1 MKTVIINAVISIAVV
16 LLAVFSVLSH
26 IEGTYATKDEL
37 VPFAEKEGLTQFLT
51 ERALEPY
58 ARKEQLKGLALDT
71 NIAETREDLNEVIN
85 AFSQVKGELADLK
98 ALEEEM
104 AVLEKAQ
111 GALAGKFERLPG
123 AETYQPPVGAV
134 IASLFSEKQF
144 QSQYGEGWVTADGR
158 AVEGSRYEKL
168 SGKANIPDLRG
179 VFLRGKNYDR
189 AKDSGNPDGDLTV
202 GTFQADMFQQHTH
215 SFNRGKGREGPL
227 PSVGE
232 DVGIDV
238 GKTLGVDRTKGI
250 RVGFE
255 NRPRNVTVIFFVR
268 IN

>member
-1 MKTVIINAVISIAVV
+1 MKTVIINAVISIVVV

-26 IEGTYATKDEL
+26 IKGTYATKDEL
-37 VPFAEKEGLTQFLT
+37 VPFAEKEGSLILT

-104 AVLEKAQ
+104 AVLKKAQ

-144 QSQYGEGWVTADGR
+144 QSQYGEGWVAATGAPWKGVGMRNSPGRQTFRIYVESFFGARTTTAQKTAGIR
-158 AVEGSRYEKL
+158 TVTSQWARFKPTCS
-168 SGKANIPDLRG
+168 SNIPTVSIEVRAE
-179 VFLRGKNYDR
+179 RDR
-189 AKDSGNPDGDLTV
+189 C
-202 GTFQADMFQQHTH
+202 
-215 SFNRGKGREGPL
+215 
-227 PSVGE
+227 
-232 DVGIDV
+232 
-238 GKTLGVDRTKGI
+238 
-250 RVGFE
+250 
-255 NRPRNVTVIFFVR
+255 RP
-268 IN
+268 